1 MKRLGM
7 APAKL
12 NGIDFVTTKNIT
24 MRGEKDMSSY
34 ERRNSVLNE
43 RRLAL
48 DAKKAKS
55 EEETIG
61 EA

>member
-7 APAKL
+7 APVKL
-12 NGIDFVTTKNIT
+12 NGIDFVTTKNVT

-55 EEETIG
+55 KEESNG

>member
-7 APAKL
+7 APVKL
-12 NGIDFVTTKNIT
+12 NGVDFVTTKYS
-24 MRGEKDMSSY
+24 REKDMSKY
-34 ERRNSVLNE
+34 EHRNSVLND

-55 EEETIG
+55 KEDSFEEV
-61 EA
+61 